1 MTNIGAILAN
11 PGTAL
16 MAAILC
22 VFSVRFFVAWSVL
35 GRVRGLPPSG
45 ANRQPRRVRSD
56 YPSPND
62 PVREGAILVSAAIL
76 VIPLILLWLFIST
89 LGPPEQAEE
98 APSWV
103 GPGIFLGALI
113 VSVIYAVRRIH
124 EDDRR
129 QRSILADRLAAESNE
144 RLQHLS

>member
-1 MTNIGAILAN
+1 MIDPGAILAN
-11 PGTAL
+11 PATAL
-16 MAAILC
+16 MAAVLC
-22 VFSVRFFVAWSVL
+22 VLSARFFVAWSVL

-62 PVREGAILVSAAIL
+62 PVREGAILATSAIL
-76 VIPLILLWLFIST
+76 VIPGIVLWLFVAD
-89 LGPPEQAEE
+89 LGSPEPGDV

-103 GPGIFLGALI
+103 GTSIFFGTVI
-113 VSVIYAVRRIH
+113 VSVIYAVRRLH

-129 QRSILADRLAAESNE
+129 QRRILGERLAAESDE
-144 RLQHLS
+144 RLKRLS